1 MYLHGYLHIR
11 DRGGQCAPPPQR
23 PKNLDAGAT
32 TPGHALS
39 VKYDEKLNGAEEL
52 CRRQGMAFFPLAA
65 ETFGG

>member
-1 MYLHGYLHIR
+1 M
-11 DRGGQCAPPPQR
+11 CPPPPQR
-23 PKNLDAGAT
+23 PKNLDAAAT

-39 VKYDEKLNGAEEL
+39 VNYDEKLNGAEDL